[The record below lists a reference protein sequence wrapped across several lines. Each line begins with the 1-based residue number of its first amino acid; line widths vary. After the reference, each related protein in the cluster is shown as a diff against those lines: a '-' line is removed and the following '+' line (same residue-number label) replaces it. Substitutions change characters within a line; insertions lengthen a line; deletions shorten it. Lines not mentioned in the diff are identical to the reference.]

1 MKINVPEKYTDLYIK
16 ALQEKK
22 NVLTSKINQFKM
34 EIDEIDNHLNSLTS
48 MSIFQENK
56 TEYQKNWKTHNYQ
69 IAWSWTKKITYYQ
82 QFKNKIITTS
92 EVVEFII
99 EKEAGLD
106 KSKVRSSVS
115 AALSNWVKKKQYL
128 KFEDPVTGISYYGPS
143 LLFINQNEPK
153 IEFMPQDLKE
163 RLLYNK

>member
-22 NVLTSKINQFKM
+22 SVLVDKINQFKM
-34 EIDEIDNHLNSLTS
+34 EINEIDNHLNSLTS
-48 MSIFQENK
+48 MSIFQEGK
-56 TEYQKNWKTHNYQ
+56 SEYQTNWKTHNYQ
-69 IAWSWTKKITYYQ
+69 TAWTWTKKITYYQ
-82 QFKNKIITTS
+82 QFKNKIITTA

-99 EKEAGLD
+99 EKETGLN
-106 KSKVRSSVS
+106 KGKVRSSVS
-115 AALSNWVKKKQYL
+115 AALSNWVKKEQYL
-128 KFEDPVTGISYYGPS
+128 KFEDPVSGIAYYGPPS
-143 LLFINQNEPK
+143 LFINQNEPN